1 MRKIVIL
8 AAALAMPLAATP
20 AAADG
25 HEEAK
30 PELANKDWYNVV
42 SMRFHAGK
50 QADAMELIKMFIATD
65 KALGLEPPIML
76 NMSTG
81 EYDVM
86 VMFKMREG
94 IASMGWKNSPSGKKW
109 NAKFTELVGGEEK
122 AKEHWEKFGK
132 VVAASSSDIGSYDI
146 DYHKGA

>member
-1 MRKIVIL
+1 MRKLAIL
-8 AAALAMPLAATP
+8 AAALVLPLAVTP

-50 QADAMELIKMFIATD
+50 QREAMDLIKMFIATD
-65 KALGLEPPIML
+65 KALGLEPPMML
-76 NMSTG
+76 DMSTG

-86 VMFKMREG
+86 VVFKMREG
-94 IASMGWKNSPSGKKW
+94 IAQMGWKSSPSGKKW
-109 NAKFTELVGGEEK
+109 NEKFTELVGGEEK
-122 AKEHWEKFGK
+122 AREHWEKFGAL
-132 VVAASSSDIGSYDI
+132 VAASSSDIGSYDI
-146 DYHKGA
+146 DYHEGA